1 VAARVAPATRL
12 DEDSARMVIVTLI
25 VKRLGTAVVTLLVV
39 SAIVFF
45 FTSVL
50 PGDIAERVLG
60 HESTPQQREIFRERL
75 HLNRPVY
82 DRYGSWIGGVLHGNL
97 GRSLV
102 NDETVSANIG
112 SAARNTL
119 FLSVFAF
126 LLYVP
131 VTLVLATLG
140 AVFRGK
146 PVDSA
151 ISVITL
157 VGLSIPDFVLGT
169 LLIFV
174 FAVKLSVVPA
184 LSIVNPGDSLFA
196 RLDATVLPA
205 VTLMVAMAVYA
216 IRMLRDNL
224 IDVLDSEYVRMATLK
239 GVPRWRVVCRHALPN
254 AVGPAL
260 NVTALNLT
268 YLIGGV
274 VVVETVFSYPG
285 LGKMLVD
292 AISVRDV
299 PVVEAI
305 ALLAAAVYILANLVA
320 DVLALLAN
328 PRLRTT

>member
-1 VAARVAPATRL
+1 MILR
-12 DEDSARMVIVTLI
+12 LI
-25 VKRLGTAVVTLLVV
+25 VQRLTLAVGTLLVV

-60 HESTPQQREIFRERL
+60 RESSAEQRQIFRK
-75 HLNRPVY
+75 HLNLDEPVWK
-82 DRYGSWIGGVLHGNL
+82 RYGVWIGDVARGDL

-102 NDETVSANIG
+102 NNETVTATIG
-112 SAARNTL
+112 SSAKNTL

-126 LLYVP
+126 VLYFP
-131 VTLVLATLG
+131 VTLILATL
-140 AVFRGK
+140 AALFKGK
-146 PVDSA
+146 LADSL
-151 ISVITL
+151 ISVVTL
-157 VGLSIPDFVLGT
+157 VGLSLPEFVLGT
-169 LLIFV
+169 LLIFGFSV
-174 FAVKLSVVPA
+174 QLSVAPA
-184 LSIVNPGDSLFA
+184 LSIVNPGDGLFM
-196 RLDATVLPA
+196 RLHATVLPA

-239 GVPRWRVVCRHALPN
+239 GVPRWRVVARHALPN

-274 VVVETVFSYPG
+274 VVVESVFSYPG

-292 AISVRDV
+292 SISVRDV
-299 PVVEAI
+299 PVVEAT
-305 ALLAAAVYILANLVA
+305 ALLASAVYIIANLVA
-320 DVLALLAN
+320 DVLAMVLN
-328 PRLRTT
+328 PRLRTA

>member
-1 VAARVAPATRL
+1 LILRL
-12 DEDSARMVIVTLI
+12 IAQRLTL
-25 VKRLGTAVVTLLVV
+25 AVGTLLVV
-39 SAIVFF
+39 SALVFF

-60 HESTPQQREIFRERL
+60 RESSAQQRQIFRKHL
-75 HLNRPVY
+75 HLDDPVWK
-82 DRYGSWIGGVLHGNL
+82 RYGVWIGDVARGDL

-102 NDETVSANIG
+102 NNETVTATIGTSAK
-112 SAARNTL
+112 NTL

-126 LLYVP
+126 ALYLP
-131 VTLVLATLG
+131 VTLILATL
-140 AVFRGK
+140 AALFKGK
-146 PVDSA
+146 LPDSL
-151 ISVITL
+151 ISVVTL
-157 VGLSIPDFVLGT
+157 VGLSLPEFVLGT
-169 LLIFV
+169 LLIFG
-174 FAVKLSVVPA
+174 FAVRLSVAPA

-196 RLDATVLPA
+196 RLHATVLPA

-239 GVPRWRVVCRHALPN
+239 GVPRWRVVARHALPN

-274 VVVETVFSYPG
+274 VVVESVFSYPG

-292 AISVRDV
+292 SISVRDV
-299 PVVEAI
+299 PVVEAT
-305 ALLAAAVYILANLVA
+305 ALLASAVYIIANLVA
-320 DVLALLAN
+320 DVLAMVLN
-328 PRLRTT
+328 PRLRTA

>member
-1 VAARVAPATRL
+1 MIFR
-12 DEDSARMVIVTLI
+12 LI
-25 VKRLGTAVVTLLVV
+25 VQRLALAVLTLLVV
-39 SAIVFF
+39 SALVFL

-60 HESTPQQREIFRERL
+60 RESSAEQRQIFRDS
-75 HLNRPVY
+75 LNLDEPVWK
-82 DRYGSWIGGVLHGNL
+82 RYGVWIADVAQGDL

-102 NDETVSANIG
+102 NNETVTATIGTSAK
-112 SAARNTL
+112 NTL

-131 VTLVLATLG
+131 VTLILATIAALW
-140 AVFRGK
+140 RGK
-146 PVDSA
+146 VAD
-151 ISVITL
+151 SVISIFTL
-157 VGLSIPDFVLGT
+157 VGLSLPEFVLGT

-174 FAVKLSVVPA
+174 FAVQLSLAPA
-184 LSIVNPGDSLFA
+184 LSIVNPGDDLFT
-196 RLDATVLPA
+196 RLHATVLPA

-239 GVPRWRVVCRHALPN
+239 GVPRWRVVARHALPN

-268 YLIGGV
+268 YLIGGI
-274 VVVETVFSYPG
+274 VVVESVFSYPG

-292 AISVRDV
+292 SIFVRDV
-299 PVVEAI
+299 PVVEAT
-305 ALLAAAVYILANLVA
+305 ALLASAVYIIANLVA
-320 DVLALLAN
+320 DVLAMLLN
-328 PRLRTT
+328 PRLRTS

>member
-1 VAARVAPATRL
+1 MILRLIAQRLALAA
-12 DEDSARMVIVTLI
+12 
-25 VKRLGTAVVTLLVV
+25 VTLLIV
-39 SAIVFF
+39 SALVFL

-60 HESTPQQREIFRERL
+60 RESSAEQRQIFREN
-75 HLNRPVY
+75 LNLDDPVWK
-82 DRYGSWIGGVLHGNL
+82 RYGVWIADVARGDL

-102 NDETVSANIG
+102 NNETVTATIGTSAQ
-112 SAARNTL
+112 NTL

-126 LLYVP
+126 LLYLP
-131 VTLVLATLG
+131 VTLILATL
-140 AVFRGK
+140 AALSKGK
-146 PVDSA
+146 LSDSL
-151 ISVITL
+151 ISVVTL
-157 VGLSIPDFVLGT
+157 IGLSLPEFVLGT

-174 FAVKLSVVPA
+174 FAVQLSVAPA
-184 LSIVNPGDSLFA
+184 LSIVNPGDDLST
-196 RLDATVLPA
+196 RLHATVLPA

-239 GVPRWRVVCRHALPN
+239 GVPRRRVVVRHALPN

-292 AISVRDV
+292 AIFVRDV

-305 ALLAAAVYILANLVA
+305 ALLAAAVYIIANLVA
-320 DVLALLAN
+320 DVLAMLLN
-328 PRLRTT
+328 PRLRTP

>member
-1 VAARVAPATRL
+1 MILRL
-12 DEDSARMVIVTLI
+12 IAQ
-25 VKRLGTAVVTLLVV
+25 RLALAVVTLLIV
-39 SAIVFF
+39 SALVFL

-60 HESTPQQREIFRERL
+60 RESSAEQREIFRE
-75 HLNRPVY
+75 HLNLDDPVWK
-82 DRYGSWIGGVLHGNL
+82 RYGVWIADVARGDL

-102 NDETVSANIG
+102 NNETVTATIGTSAK
-112 SAARNTL
+112 NTL

-131 VTLVLATLG
+131 VTVILATL
-140 AVFRGK
+140 AALSKGK
-146 PVDSA
+146 LPDSL
-151 ISVITL
+151 ISVVTL
-157 VGLSIPDFVLGT
+157 IGLSLPEFVLGT
-169 LLIFV
+169 LLIYV
-174 FAVKLSVVPA
+174 FAVQLSVVPA
-184 LSIVNPGDSLFA
+184 LSIVNPGDDLLT
-196 RLDATVLPA
+196 RLQATVLPA

-239 GVPRWRVVCRHALPN
+239 GVPRWRVVVRHALPN

-268 YLIGGV
+268 YLIGGI

-285 LGKMLVD
+285 LGKVLVD

-299 PVVEAI
+299 PVVEAVT
-305 ALLAAAVYILANLVA
+305 LLAAAVYIIANLVA
-320 DVLALLAN
+320 DVLAMLLN
-328 PRLRTT
+328 PRLRTA

>member
-1 VAARVAPATRL
+1 
-12 DEDSARMVIVTLI
+12 MVILRLI
-25 VKRLGTAVVTLLVV
+25 AQRLATAVATLLVV
-39 SAIVFF
+39 SALVFF
-45 FTSVL
+45 FTTVL

-60 HESTPQQREIFRERL
+60 HESTAQQRELFRQRM

-82 DRYGSWIGGVLHGNL
+82 DRYASWVGGVARGDF

-102 NDETVSANIG
+102 NDETVTSTIA
-112 SAARNTL
+112 SSARNTL

-126 LLYVP
+126 VLYLP

-151 ISVITL
+151 ISVLTL

-169 LLIFV
+169 LLIFG
-174 FAVKLSVVPA
+174 FAVKLSLAPA
-184 LSIVNPGDSLFA
+184 LSIANPGDGFFT
-196 RLDATVLPA
+196 RLHETVLPA

-239 GVPRWRVVCRHALPN
+239 GVPRWRVVLRHALPN
-254 AVGPAL
+254 AIGPAL

-292 AISVRDV
+292 SISVRDV
-299 PVVEAI
+299 PVVEAA
-305 ALLAAAVYILANLVA
+305 ALLASGVYILANLAA
-320 DVLALLAN
+320 DVLAILAN
-328 PRLRTT
+328 PRLRTA

>member
-1 VAARVAPATRL
+1 MILRL
-12 DEDSARMVIVTLI
+12 IAQRLGLAVGTLI
-25 VKRLGTAVVTLLVV
+25 VV

-60 HESTPQQREIFRERL
+60 RESTQEQRQIFRDN
-75 HLNRPVY
+75 LNLDRPLY
-82 DRYGSWIGGVLHGNL
+82 EQYGEWAVSVAQGDF

-102 NDETVSANIG
+102 NDATVTETIG
-112 SAARNTL
+112 EAAKNTL

-126 LLYVP
+126 LLYFP
-131 VTLVLATLG
+131 VTLVLATL
-140 AVFRGK
+140 AALFRGK
-146 PVDSA
+146 IVDQI

-157 VGLSIPDFVLGT
+157 VGLSVPEFVLGS
-169 LLIFV
+169 LLIFG
-174 FAVKLSVVPA
+174 FAVHLSWAPA
-184 LSIVNPGDSLFA
+184 LSIVNPGDDLVT
-196 RLDATVLPA
+196 RLHATVLPA

-216 IRMLRDNL
+216 IRMLRDSL

-239 GVPRWRVVCRHALPN
+239 GVPRWRVVVRHALPN

-274 VVVETVFSYPG
+274 VVVESVFSYPG
-285 LGKMLVD
+285 LGKQLID

-299 PVVEAI
+299 PVVEAT
-305 ALLAAAVYILANLVA
+305 ALLAAAVYILSNLIA
-320 DVLALLAN
+320 DVLSMMLN
-328 PRLRTT
+328 PRLRTP

>member
-1 VAARVAPATRL
+1 LILRL
-12 DEDSARMVIVTLI
+12 IAQ
-25 VKRLGTAVVTLLVV
+25 RLAFAVGTLLVV
-39 SAIVFF
+39 SALVFF

-60 HESTPQQREIFRERL
+60 RESSAEQRQIFRK
-75 HLNRPVY
+75 HLNLDEPVWK
-82 DRYGSWIGGVLHGNL
+82 RYGVWIGDVAQGDL

-102 NDETVSANIG
+102 NNETVTATIGTSAK
-112 SAARNTL
+112 NTL

-126 LLYVP
+126 VLYFP
-131 VTLVLATLG
+131 VTLIAATL
-140 AVFRGK
+140 AALFKGK
-146 PVDSA
+146 LPDSV

-157 VGLSIPDFVLGT
+157 IGLSLPEFVLGT
-169 LLIFV
+169 LLIFA
-174 FAVKLSVVPA
+174 FAVQLSLAPA
-184 LSIVNPGDSLFA
+184 LSIVNPGDGLFT
-196 RLDATVLPA
+196 RLHATVLPA

-239 GVPRWRVVCRHALPN
+239 GVPRWRVVARHALPN

-274 VVVETVFSYPG
+274 VVVESVFSYPG

-292 AISVRDV
+292 SISVRDV
-299 PVVEAI
+299 PVVEAT
-305 ALLAAAVYILANLVA
+305 ALLASAVYIIANLIA
-320 DVLALLAN
+320 DVLAMVLN
-328 PRLRTT
+328 PRLRTA